1 VLSDLRPSPGAT
13 ILIVEDEP
21 ILRMMAV
28 DLVENAGFQALEAAN
43 ADEAMR
49 ILESRDDVRLIF
61 TDVDMPGS
69 MDGLRLAAYVRGR
82 WPPID
87 IIITSGHCEVQAGQ
101 VPERGRFFRKPYAP
115 AEIIDVIREMLG

>member
-1 VLSDLRPSPGAT
+1 VLSNRRPSAGAAV
-13 ILIVEDEP
+13 LIVEDEP

-43 ADEAMR
+43 ADEAVR
-49 ILESRDDVRLIF
+49 ILESRDDIRLIF

-69 MDGLRLAAYVRGR
+69 MDGLRLAAHVRGR

-87 IIITSGHCEVQAGQ
+87 IIITSGHCEVKPGQ

-115 AEIIDVIREMLG
+115 TEIIDVIREMLG

>member
-1 VLSDLRPSPGAT
+1 MSSAGSGPKIK
-13 ILIVEDEP
+13 ILVVDDEP

-28 DLVENAGFQALEAAN
+28 DLVESAGFEALEAAN

-49 ILESRDDVRLIF
+49 ILEYCNDIRLIF

-69 MDGLRLAAYVRGR
+69 MHGLRLAAYVRGR

-101 VPERGRFFRKPYAP
+101 LPERGRFFRKPY
-115 AEIIDVIREMLG
+115 EHTEVIGVIREMLK